1 MRIVVIEAVVVGP
14 ASADAVSAAL
24 VGGVVVVLVVAVD
37 PHVNA
42 KSRPADSMGFR
53 VFPVLNMSVRS
64 LFPAPQIHSFCI

>member
-42 KSRPADSMGFR
+42 KSRPADSMGLRCF
-53 VFPVLNMSVRS
+53 L
-64 LFPAPQIHSFCI
+64 C